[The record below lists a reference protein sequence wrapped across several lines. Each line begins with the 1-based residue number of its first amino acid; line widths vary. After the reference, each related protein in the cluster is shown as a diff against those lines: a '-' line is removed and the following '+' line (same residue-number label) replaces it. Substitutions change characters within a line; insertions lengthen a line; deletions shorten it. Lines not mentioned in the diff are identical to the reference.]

1 MRTTTNKLPCNCPV
15 FFGKREAAS
24 DSVWHYIDLTR
35 KSNARSWGKIDY
47 PANTSHIETYFTT
60 GCFLAIRFTLGED
73 PGQVLTGEKNRER
86 LNTV

>member
-1 MRTTTNKLPCNCPV
+1 MRTTTNKLPFNCPV

-35 KSNARSWGKIDY
+35 KSNARSWGKTDS
-47 PANTSHIETYFTT
+47 PANTSNIETYFTT

-73 PGQVLTGEKNRER
+73 HGQV
-86 LNTV
+86 